1 MAADF
6 STVVDAVLSHNMSD
20 ATRDKARLDQ
30 ATSHNQ
36 KLVGRLDA
44 LSEKIDSGNKE
55 VADAFQSNTEVQS
68 EMLQNTDPDSS
79 KNQEQIP

>member
-6 STVVDAVLSHNMSD
+6 STVVDAVLLHNMAD

-36 KLVGRLDA
+36 KLVGRLDT
-44 LSEKIDSGNKE
+44 LSEKVDSGNKE
-55 VADAFQSNTEVQS
+55 VADAFQSNT
-68 EMLQNTDPDSS
+68 
-79 KNQEQIP
+79 